1 MFEGLKSL
9 LAELVGGPRTRA
21 FDDSDYRMAA
31 AAVLVHVADAD
42 GAIDPRERARLS
54 ALLADR
60 FAMGPDEARRMTAEA
75 ERSEA
80 EAVDLSGFIAVLKRA
95 LDEGGR
101 LKIVEMAWELA
112 YADGLPLEVEDSVVA
127 RVAQMLD
134 VPEADMAV
142 LRRASGPGLRTGGGA

>member
-1 MFEGLKSL
+1 
-9 LAELVGGPRTRA
+9 
-21 FDDSDYRMAA
+21 
-31 AAVLVHVADAD
+31 
-42 GAIDPRERARLS
+42 
-54 ALLADR
+54 
-60 FAMGPDEARRMTAEA
+60 
-75 ERSEA
+75 
-80 EAVDLSGFIAVLKRA
+80 VLKRA